1 MWIHTMQYTILR
13 SWSMEFRVY
22 SLVSDADVYC
32 ICMAK
37 YFGFSPVILWR
48 DDSSGQLGIHSSN

>member
-37 YFGFSPVILWR
+37 YFGFSPVIRSLER
-48 DDSSGQLGIHSSN
+48 